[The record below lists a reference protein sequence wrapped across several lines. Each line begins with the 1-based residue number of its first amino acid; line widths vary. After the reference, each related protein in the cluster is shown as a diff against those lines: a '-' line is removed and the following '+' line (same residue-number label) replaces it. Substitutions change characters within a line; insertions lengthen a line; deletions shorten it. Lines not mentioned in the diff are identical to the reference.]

1 MMLIDETDLEFIHT
15 HLRMIVLEINIE
27 FGMQTITSLYRIG
40 DDGVHG
46 SLPLRALDLRCRND
60 GVGKVI
66 ERWVNRRYLYD
77 PKRPQYKVC
86 MYHDVGRGKHLHIQV
101 HDNTVEDD

>member
-27 FGMQTITSLYRIG
+27 FGMQTITSLYRPG

-46 SLPLRALDLRCRND
+46 AIPLRALDVRCRND
-60 GVGKVI
+60 EMGKAI
-66 ERWVNRRYLYD
+66 
-77 PKRPQYKVC
+77 
-86 MYHDVGRGKHLHIQV
+86 
-101 HDNTVEDD
+101 